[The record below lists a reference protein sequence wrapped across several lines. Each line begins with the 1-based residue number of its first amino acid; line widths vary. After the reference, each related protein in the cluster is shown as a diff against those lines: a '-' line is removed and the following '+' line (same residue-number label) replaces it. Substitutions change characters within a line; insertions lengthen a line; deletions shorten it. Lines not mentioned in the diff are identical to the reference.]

1 LVTHPTV
8 TEFVLKLPS
17 RVEAEALLDEAGVL
31 NPGPWT
37 THSRYVAQAAEA
49 IARRCAGLDH
59 QMAYILGCLHDIGRR
74 VGVTGMR
81 HVIDGYRYLISL
93 GFDETARI
101 CLTHSYPIKVAAS
114 GFGGWDG
121 SEAELQFVQ
130 DYLDRIEYTP
140 YDRLIQLCDSL
151 ALPNGFCLIEKRLID
166 VVMRY
171 GFNQYAIPKWEA
183 IFDIK
188 HEFDRAIGGS
198 IYNLLPGIIENTFEI
213 SQLPVNKP

>member
-1 LVTHPTV
+1 
-8 TEFVLKLPS
+8 
-17 RVEAEALLDEAGVL
+17 
-31 NPGPWT
+31 
-37 THSRYVAQAAEA
+37 VAQAAEA

-183 IFDIK
+183 IF
-188 HEFDRAIGGS
+188 ESSDRRVYLQPPA
-198 IYNLLPGIIENTFEI
+198 
-213 SQLPVNKP
+213 

>member
-1 LVTHPTV
+1 LVIHLAAYG
-8 TEFVLKLPS
+8 ESALKFPS
-17 RVEAEALLDEAGVL
+17 RGETEALLDEAGIL

-37 THSRYVAQAAEA
+37 AHSRYAALAAET
-49 IARRCAGLDH
+49 IAERCSELDP
-59 QMAYILGCLHDIGRR
+59 QKAYILGCLHDIGRR

-81 HVIDGYRYLISL
+81 HVIDGYHFLSSR
-93 GFDETARI
+93 GFEDAARI

-121 SEAELQFVQ
+121 SEEELQFVQ
-130 DYLDRIEYTP
+130 DFLDRNEYTL

-151 ALPNGFCLIEKRLID
+151 ALPTGFCLLEKRMVD

-171 GFNQYAIPKWEA
+171 GFNEYAIPKWQA
-183 IFDIK
+183 YFDIK
-188 HEFDRAIGGS
+188 REFDRATGGS

-213 SQLPVNKP
+213 QPLSG